1 MNGSPRHA
9 RPRLVSDGVVS
20 FPGTRHEI
28 VDVQVVIEC
37 ACGDLLH
44 GDTEQHAIADF
55 QLHVDEQEV
64 D

>member
-1 MNGSPRHA
+1 
-9 RPRLVSDGVVS
+9 LVSDGVVS